1 MSALPPIRRKH
12 RSLRTIKHYFN
23 TNSGVVHTGGA
34 FIMPVYPVLLP
45 AASAGFGRQSDG
57 LPVLS
62 PSLAD
67 AAKEVIPHG
76 VRNVR
81 PDCPPVP

>member
-1 MSALPPIRRKH
+1 
-12 RSLRTIKHYFN
+12 
-23 TNSGVVHTGGA
+23 
-34 FIMPVYPVLLP
+34 MPVRPALLP

-62 PSLAD
+62 PPLAD

-76 VRNVR
+76 VKHIR